1 MHAVEEKG
9 FLVKTAPETPP
20 PASSVNIRPANQS
33 SDGFSQ
39 QRVAV
44 YFPASGEGGGA
55 GGRGRGVELTGNDV
69 CKWKPQLKM
78 NEILKT

>member
-1 MHAVEEKG
+1 MHAVEESG

-44 YFPASGEGGGA
+44 YFPASGGGGG
-55 GGRGRGVELTGNDV
+55 GGRGELTGNDV

>member
-44 YFPASGEGGGA
+44 YFPASGGGGGA
-55 GGRGRGVELTGNDV
+55 GGGGLTGNDV